1 MKKLFILILSV
12 LLLVGCT
19 KEKPVEQVNTNSE
32 NTFGYSETENVLF
45 NEFLDK
51 EFKDEM
57 EADYLNNHYTL
68 NDSSAMGITK
78 PEAKLDPYD
87 FTLES
92 YADFVEDAQISLE
105 ELNSFDVNTLTE
117 KQYYDYLDYKNNLE
131 NYMELNK
138 YPLFDQ
144 YFLPSTGL
152 HENLITTFMEF
163 NFRHV
168 EEYEDYLNLLEDV
181 PEYIEAALEL
191 TRYQAENGYFM
202 TDGAV
207 DETIKSIDSFTS
219 KTEDNELITSF
230 NESVDD
236 NDKLSDDLK
245 EEYKKRNKDL
255 ILNYFIPAYKD
266 IRKELISLKGSRS
279 IDGGLALY
287 ENGAEYYSLYV
298 KNKTGSDLS
307 IQELFDMC
315 DEYLVKLIK
324 DYIAAYQKDPDAF
337 DEISYEV
344 SQLEEFETEDILEFV
359 KENMSKD
366 FPQGPNVNYKI
377 SYLDETTANPNVLA
391 YYLIPPIDLIS
402 ENIIRV
408 NPKTGEDKL
417 GLYST
422 VSHEGFPG
430 HLYQITY
437 DFNTKPHPIRSNISN
452 TAYTEGWAMYTELI
466 AIDYLDVSDAE
477 KLVYKLDIRFGYVLS
492 AALDLYVNGLGNDF
506 ETTKEWLLN
515 YIDPIYV
522 EDVYNGAIDDPGII
536 VPYGVG
542 LAYYENLRDKA
553 ENELGD
559 KFDAVKYHE
568 AILKNSDRPLYLL
581 ESDIEKFIGSNK

>member
-1 MKKLFILILSV
+1 
-12 LLLVGCT
+12 
-19 KEKPVEQVNTNSE
+19 
-32 NTFGYSETENVLF
+32 
-45 NEFLDK
+45 
-51 EFKDEM
+51 
-57 EADYLNNHYTL
+57 
-68 NDSSAMGITK
+68 
-78 PEAKLDPYD
+78 
-87 FTLES
+87 
-92 YADFVEDAQISLE
+92 
-105 ELNSFDVNTLTE
+105 
-117 KQYYDYLDYKNNLE
+117 
-131 NYMELNK
+131 
-138 YPLFDQ
+138 
-144 YFLPSTGL
+144 
-152 HENLITTFMEF
+152 MEF

-236 NDKLSDDLK
+236 NKKLSDDLK

-255 ILNYFIPAYKD
+255 ILNSFIPAYKD

-324 DYIAAYQKDPDAF
+324 DYITAYQKDPDAF

-344 SQLEEFETEDILEFV
+344 TQLEEFETEDILEFV

-408 NPKTGEDKL
+408 NPKQEKINLDYIQLFLMKVSLVICIKL
-417 GLYST
+417 HMT
-422 VSHEGFPG
+422 
-430 HLYQITY
+430 
-437 DFNTKPHPIRSNISN
+437 
-452 TAYTEGWAMYTELI
+452 LI
-466 AIDYLDVSDAE
+466 Q
-477 KLVYKLDIRFGYVLS
+477 
-492 AALDLYVNGLGNDF
+492 
-506 ETTKEWLLN
+506 
-515 YIDPIYV
+515 
-522 EDVYNGAIDDPGII
+522 
-536 VPYGVG
+536 
-542 LAYYENLRDKA
+542 NLI
-553 ENELGD
+553 
-559 KFDAVKYHE
+559 H
-568 AILKNSDRPLYLL
+568 
-581 ESDIEKFIGSNK
+581 